1 MIETWQ
7 KDVYAIWALCV
18 LRHPS
23 YRNGVSRTRLWELFK
38 EGCHNAYG
46 VRIPACAPLVAYQ
59 EMEPNDHVDFANY
72 IHIWVHQKRPLKTFR
87 RGRSRVVYVKLDASS
102 DLYDE
107 CFRRSVHTGYY
118 VVWPT
123 RTCRDRWLET
133 GDAVVEDVVSHITPE
148 MLEPGAFP

>member
-46 VRIPACAPLVAYQ
+46 VRIPACTPLVAYQ
-59 EMEPNDHVDFANY
+59 A
-72 IHIWVHQKRPLKTFR
+72 KRWSQTIMWTSPITYTSGYTK
-87 RGRSRVVYVKLDASS
+87 S
-102 DLYDE
+102 DL
-107 CFRRSVHTGYY
+107 
-118 VVWPT
+118 
-123 RTCRDRWLET
+123 
-133 GDAVVEDVVSHITPE
+133 
-148 MLEPGAFP
+148 